1 MLTKV
6 VPTSYCIICDHEKNI
21 FAQKILKK
29 LQTKTID
36 LSNTGLE
43 NILWKPKCQKFTWPQ
58 CESNFSD
65 VLDEMNRAK
74 KHDNW

>member
-1 MLTKV
+1 M
-6 VPTSYCIICDHEKNI
+6 PTSYCKICDHEKNI
-21 FAQKILKK
+21 FAQKIMKK

-36 LSNTGLE
+36 KSNTGLE
-43 NILWKPKCQKFTWPQ
+43 NILWKVKVSKNSKRLWSQ